1 MNAMSRSK
9 SDRVLDFSIYCI
21 LAIVLV
27 VVIYPLYFV
36 IIASISDPTYVNSGQ
51 MTLWPKGLNFNGYV
65 RIFQDHSILTGYRNS
80 IIYTVVGTA
89 ISLLFTLPAAY
100 ALSRKDLD
108 GKNIIM
114 YLVTFTMFFSGGL
127 VPTFLLIKQLG
138 MYNTIWSLV
147 LPGAVGPYNLIIA
160 RSFFQNTI
168 PDELREAAEI
178 DGCSNLT
185 FFVRM
190 VVPLSAAIISI
201 MVLFYGVGYW
211 NAFFNALIYIKD
223 KDMYPLQLV
232 LRNILIVNQVS
243 MDMMGDVDQAA
254 KQQEIAG
261 LIRYGVIIIAA
272 LPLLVLYPFLQRY
285 FVKGVM
291 IGAVKG

>member
-1 MNAMSRSK
+1 MSRSK